1 MYTQCP
7 DCLSVFSLDAAKLAQ
22 ARGRVACGQCQA
34 SFDALARLA
43 ERLPVAIGKWPAYAP
58 SNELPILTGTMDEAP
73 RSTTN
78 AGAVEES
85 TLHEAPIATTPD
97 PHQRLIATGAED
109 DAPSSAPDAGVV
121 EESAP
126 HETAIATASDPSVTV
141 DDPSVAAHP
150 LDRAGAADDFAAL
163 TFTPRFAQP
172 RRRRWRPLWIALCV
186 VLALL
191 LVGQLGWSMRDT
203 LIANPASGGW
213 LRSLCR
219 SVGCRLPL
227 VQDLRQLRLLARD
240 VQSHPSVRGALMIS
254 ATLRNEAHFAQP
266 YPTLSVTLSD
276 VDGKKLAT
284 RRLAPADYL
293 GDAAAL
299 QRGIAP
305 SSNVAVVLEV
315 QDPGSRAVAFELAFE

>member
-58 SNELPILTGTMDEAP
+58 SNELPILTGAMDEAQP
-73 RSTTN
+73 
-78 AGAVEES
+78 AAADAVEES
-85 TLHEAPIATTPD
+85 ALHEAAIATTSD
-97 PHQRLIATGAED
+97 PHQRLIATGAGDE
-109 DAPSSAPDAGVV
+109 APSPTPDAGAA

-126 HETAIATASDPSVTV
+126 SEAAIATTPDPGVTV

-150 LDRAGAADDFAAL
+150 LEPAGAAEDFAAL

-213 LRSLCR
+213 LRSFCR